1 VKKPYLIQRGIINKP
16 FADHNAR
23 LSEAVNLD
31 YMGSAEFEFG
41 ALPKSLRRIQQKVDS
56 WTKALIPDIQ
66 YVGINLRLFSA
77 LKPEELEVYSGY
89 LKSIYYE
96 DSIHLKENARF
107 TDLSKKTFKFSSDP
121 DFWWDI
127 ENDIMWTFHKLFS
140 NRLIEHVANSI
151 AYMESQKPTK

>member
-1 VKKPYLIQRGIINKP
+1 MKKPYLIQRGIINNP
-16 FADHNAR
+16 LADHNAR
-23 LSEAVNLD
+23 LSEAVDLE

-41 ALPKSLRRIQQKVDS
+41 ALPKSLRRIQQKANS

-66 YVGINLRLFSA
+66 SGGSNLRLFSA

-96 DSIHLKENARF
+96 DDIRLKENARF
-107 TDLSKKTFKFSSDP
+107 TDPSKRCFKFSSEP

-127 ENDIMWTFHKLFS
+127 ENDIMWTFHKVLAS
-140 NRLIEHVANSI
+140 RLTEHVANSI
-151 AYMESQKPTK
+151 AYMESKNPTK